1 MTKFRTP
8 DHRLPISKL
17 NYNNLLPPMTKE
29 EAEAV
34 RAEIMTLSDAL
45 YSTQVRERSL
55 YGMLIGFFLGGILL
69 NACTVSPVLYHIAD
83 LGFDLGIAVGSVS
96 SYIAYRK
103 RVYAENA
110 YWKAVFGDN
119 YSG

>member
-1 MTKFRTP
+1 MTR
-8 DHRLPISKL
+8 
-17 NYNNLLPPMTKE
+17 E
-29 EAEAV
+29 EADAV
-34 RAEIMTLSDAL
+34 RAEIRTLSDAL
-45 YSTQVRERSL
+45 YSAQVRERSL
-55 YGMLIGFFLGGILL
+55 YGMLLGFFLGGILL
-69 NACTVSPVLYHIAD
+69 NSYTVSPVLYHIAD
-83 LGFDLGIAVGSVS
+83 FGFDLGIAVGAVT